1 MAAPFVFL
9 YPIIHEYK
17 KARCMPDFTSAGQ
30 AFDLHDLSGKTAT
43 RPCRA
48 RLEMC
53 YPMAHC
59 APRKGAD
66 W

>member
-9 YPIIHEYK
+9 YPIIHGYK
-17 KARCMPDFTSAGQ
+17 KSTMHARFTCAAQ
-30 AFDLHDLSGKTAT
+30 AFDLHDLSGKTAI

-48 RLEMC
+48 RLERC
-53 YPMAHC
+53 YPIAQGEH
-59 APRKGAD
+59 RKGAD